1 MFSCSFLNQRSAKWP
16 HPPKRPFQT
25 KSLNLHEKKH
35 LPSFPKNSPQIRRTF
50 SIKINSNRN
59 IPSYR
64 LYALGPWLLQLWSWK
79 QILRNTSRNK
89 NPWPFWKKKHVIPKR
104 TRVNIV
110 PHPPPPQQGRDPQV
124 FLERKIWQL
133 SWQNVQLGMK
143 KAMSK
148 TLGFFAQKHLLPA
161 IKGTPNAAMDL
172 WRQCM
177 TWKIGHFNF
186 DMCLINEGSL
196 WFESWTVGII
206 YI

>member
-1 MFSCSFLNQRSAKWP
+1 MQKDLIHQNAPSNKI
-16 HPPKRPFQT
+16 T
-25 KSLNLHEKKH
+25 KSPRKKKA
-35 LPSFPKNSPQIRRTF
+35 PSKFPKKFPQIRRTF
-50 SIKINSNRN
+50 SIKINSNHN
-59 IPSYR
+59 IQSYR

-89 NPWPFWKKKHVIPKR
+89 NPWPFWKKARHPKKDSCE
-104 TRVNIV
+104 
-110 PHPPPPQQGRDPQV
+110 HSSSSPPPQQGRDPQV

-161 IKGTPNAAMDL
+161 KKGRPNAAIDL
-172 WRQCM
+172 WHQCM
-177 TWKIGHFNF
+177 TWKIGHFNY

-196 WFESWTVGII
+196 WFESWTVG
-206 YI
+206 YIMVSIF